1 MVEPSLSEINW
12 LLRNVRTQPFTI
24 MVWPFG
30 VVERSSFI
38 FERFIGD
45 SNEAQKTSI
54 CKFIQKIDLIR
65 FMVKRLRLIFSG
77 TSRIDN
83 FAIHD

>member
-1 MVEPSLSEINW
+1 MVEPSLREINW
-12 LLRNVRTQPFTI
+12 LLRNVRTQPFTV

-30 VVERSSFI
+30 VAERSSFI
-38 FERFIGD
+38 FERFIEY

-54 CKFIQKIDLIR
+54 CKFIQKIDLIL
-65 FMVKRLRLIFSG
+65 FVLKRLILIFSR